1 MQNQETSSSGGG
13 GLSSFEKLDGST
25 NYGTWKFQLE
35 MYLIHEDLWMYTS
48 TEPDLNNE
56 QQKRKDQKARANICL
71 MVKPHCL
78 VHVMQASTAKQAWN
92 ALKVA
97 FEDKGINNRCRLLG
111 RLVSLKLEQF
121 SSVQAYVTEIMTI
134 AQSLRDIGKEVD
146 DEMLA
151 ALMLQGLSKEYT
163 PLKIAIENSNI
174 ELMSDYVK
182 TNLLQLDAEAEDE
195 KR

>member
-1 MQNQETSSSGGG
+1 
-13 GLSSFEKLDGST
+13 
-25 NYGTWKFQLE
+25 
-35 MYLIHEDLWMYTS
+35 MYTS

-97 FEDKGINNRCRLLG
+97 FEDKGINNRCRLIG
-111 RLVSLKLEQF
+111 RLVSLKFEQF

-151 ALMLQGLSKEYT
+151 ALMLRNK
-163 PLKIAIENSNI
+163 
-174 ELMSDYVK
+174 
-182 TNLLQLDAEAEDE
+182 
-195 KR
+195 

>member
-1 MQNQETSSSGGG
+1 MQNQKTLGLGGG

-25 NYGTWKFQLE
+25 NYGAWKFQME
-35 MYLIHEDLWMYTS
+35 VYLIHEDLWMYTS
-48 TEPDLNNE
+48 MAPDLNNE
-56 QQKRKDQKARANICL
+56 QQKREDQKTRANICL

-78 VHVMQASTAKQAWN
+78 VHVTQVSTAKQAWI

-111 RLVSLKLEQF
+111 RLVSLKLDQI
-121 SSVQAYVTEIMTI
+121 SSVKAYVTEFMTI
-134 AQSLRDIGKEVD
+134 TLSLRDIGKEVD
-146 DEMLA
+146 YEMLA

-174 ELMSDYVK
+174 ELTSDYVK
-182 TNLLQLDAEAEDE
+182 QSYYS
-195 KR
+195 